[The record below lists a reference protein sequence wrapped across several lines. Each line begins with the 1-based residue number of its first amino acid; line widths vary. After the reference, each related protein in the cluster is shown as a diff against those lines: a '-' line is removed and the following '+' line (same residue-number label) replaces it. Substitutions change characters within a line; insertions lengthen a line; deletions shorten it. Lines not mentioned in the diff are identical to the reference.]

1 MTSVPPATDVDH
13 RGQLEKLARRGTASV
28 VGAGFSAVFG
38 VLLVVIVTNGY
49 SPTVAGT
56 LFAATST
63 FLILESFALLGTD
76 TGLVRWLPAQLASG
90 RAADLTRTLV
100 VAAVPVLV
108 LSLGVTVGLYAAAPA
123 LAPHLVGPD
132 AASTMTVMLRALA
145 LVLPVAALHD
155 LVLAATRGTGSM
167 RPTVVVENIGR
178 LGLQALAVLVVLPCR
193 RWSAGAR
200 PGVVAALRPEP
211 GRGRRLAAHPGRGQR
226 RRRGGRPLLPGAVSP
241 VSSGPTPRPGR
252 SRGSPRP
259 R

>member
-100 VAAVPVLV
+100 VAAVPVL
-108 LSLGVTVGLYAAAPA
+108 GVVPGC
-123 LAPHLVGPD
+123 HRGP
-132 AASTMTVMLRALA
+132 LR
-145 LVLPVAALHD
+145 
-155 LVLAATRGTGSM
+155 RGTGPGTTPG
-167 RPTVVVENIGR
+167 RPGCRVDDDGHAAGARPGSARGR
-178 LGLQALAVLVVLPCR
+178 APRPGARGDPRHRVHAADGRGREHRPARAPGSGRAGGLPCR

-211 GRGRRLAAHPGRGQR
+211 GRDRRLAAHPGRGQHDGA
-226 RRRGGRPLLPGAVSP
+226 GGVHYSLGQSRP
-241 VSSGPTPRPGR
+241 
-252 SRGSPRP
+252 
-259 R
+259 